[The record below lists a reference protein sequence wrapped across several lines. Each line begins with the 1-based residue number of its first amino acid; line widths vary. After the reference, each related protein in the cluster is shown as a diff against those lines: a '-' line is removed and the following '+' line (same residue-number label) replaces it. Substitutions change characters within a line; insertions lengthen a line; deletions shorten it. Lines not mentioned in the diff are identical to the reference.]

1 MRKWEIS
8 YENQLTIQKTMSI
21 ETLIYANVPTFRHRK
36 QRFKQKKNKY
46 TIKKLSI
53 KDENQEKMSIFAI

>member
-21 ETLIYANVPTFRHRK
+21 ETLIYANMPTFRHRK
-36 QRFKQKKNKY
+36 QRFKQKKTN
-46 TIKKLSI
+46 IP
-53 KDENQEKMSIFAI
+53 

>member
-21 ETLIYANVPTFRHRK
+21 ETLIYANMPTFRHRK
-36 QRFKQKKNKY
+36 QRFKQ
-46 TIKKLSI
+46 KKLSI

>member
-21 ETLIYANVPTFRHRK
+21 ETLIYANMPTISHRK
-36 QRFKQKKNKY
+36 QNFKKK
-46 TIKKLSI
+46 KKI
-53 KDENQEKMSIFAI
+53 

>member
-1 MRKWEIS
+1 
-8 YENQLTIQKTMSI
+8 MSI
-21 ETLIYANVPTFRHRK
+21 ETLMYANMPTFRHRK
-36 QRFKQKKNKY
+36 QRFKQKNKY

>member
-21 ETLIYANVPTFRHRK
+21 ETLMYANMPTFRHRK
-36 QRFKQKKNKY
+36 QRFKQKNKY